1 MNKKILYI
9 ALLIGL
15 GVVSGGAL
23 IFAQT
28 PLDSDIV
35 TVITPAPPTGTGT
48 IYFKVMVG
56 NAEVTNPADNN
67 SCVSKLNG
75 PAGSDTPTGCI
86 RSAATNKPFGNYSLQ
101 WLSGYPTGAKQE
113 SPIITPSSATLSA
126 ANPTA
131 TFTMTFAPAT
141 GTIYF
146 KVMVGN
152 TVLTSSAD
160 NNGCR
165 YTLNGD
171 NDYESKG
178 DCIRSAITGAQ
189 FDTYSLEW
197 IGNSG
202 YPTGAQHLPPTI
214 TPSSATLSA
223 TNLTATFTMTFAATP
238 GQTYSRLIVTKPGSG
253 YGLITASSTSGS
265 FSCAG
270 GQNSDGTQ
278 RCSILVHDYGQ
289 GETVYL
295 EAIAD
300 NGSTFAGWGGA
311 CASFGSNSNCT
322 VEMNSD
328 KTASATFILN
338 TVAGYNCVNN
348 QCVFNSSGGTYSN
361 LPACQAAC
369 PVPPGGYNCVNNNQC
384 VFNSSGGTYSNL
396 PACQAVCPVPPGGY
410 NCGVN
415 YQCEAVS
422 SGGTYSS
429 LSSCQ
434 AVCQP
439 PVPPAPVYT
448 FFCRTTSDTSILL
461 SWVGSV
467 SRQHQLEVLGGDSN
481 TGLSVIAARSA
492 GAGSFED
499 KPLAAGATRYY
510 QLKINYTDSGT
521 PASELTPASPIS
533 CTTLAMIPQ
542 DPTLLNV
549 TTLSASSLYMTWK
562 DNAVRPHNFASE
574 RIKVTP
580 ASSAAVAAARDAGG
594 IHVTWQNQTN
604 AAQFRGP
611 YYHVVERSTDPTP
624 TSRFSGGDTSL
635 SSFVAVFDEDRDY
648 NASPPR
654 TSYEWT
660 DPTPPAGTLYYRVK
674 ACSLLRVDYDHN
686 GTLDDVCAAPAPA
699 AGVQVALAPASASR
713 AASMWDAVR
722 GAAAAIIDR
731 IGDFFARLAR
741 IIGAVELAGVV
752 EGAQVDLNAY
762 FSQFAVTL
770 SPAANPSVYRDDNL
784 GSDTVY
790 LYRVKAVYT
799 DGKTPAE
806 TFYTNEGAGKTFAQP
821 AGEQGTNEG
830 VNVCVRNNLCGPVPG
845 TRFSGQPLV
854 PQCAK
859 NADCRDV
866 GTSRQF
872 FEETR

>member
-1 MNKKILYI
+1 M
-9 ALLIGL
+9 
-15 GVVSGGAL
+15 
-23 IFAQT
+23 
-28 PLDSDIV
+28 
-35 TVITPAPPTGTGT
+35 
-48 IYFKVMVG
+48 
-56 NAEVTNPADNN
+56 
-67 SCVSKLNG
+67 
-75 PAGSDTPTGCI
+75 
-86 RSAATNKPFGNYSLQ
+86 
-101 WLSGYPTGAKQE
+101 
-113 SPIITPSSATLSA
+113 
-126 ANPTA
+126 
-131 TFTMTFAPAT
+131 
-141 GTIYF
+141 
-146 KVMVGN
+146 
-152 TVLTSSAD
+152 
-160 NNGCR
+160 
-165 YTLNGD
+165 
-171 NDYESKG
+171 
-178 DCIRSAITGAQ
+178 
-189 FDTYSLEW
+189 
-197 IGNSG
+197 
-202 YPTGAQHLPPTI
+202 
-214 TPSSATLSA
+214 
-223 TNLTATFTMTFAATP
+223 
-238 GQTYSRLIVTKPGSG
+238 
-253 YGLITASSTSGS
+253 
-265 FSCAG
+265 
-270 GQNSDGTQ
+270 
-278 RCSILVHDYGQ
+278 
-289 GETVYL
+289 
-295 EAIAD
+295 
-300 NGSTFAGWGGA
+300 
-311 CASFGSNSNCT
+311 
-322 VEMNSD
+322 
-328 KTASATFILN
+328 
-338 TVAGYNCVNN
+338 
-348 QCVFNSSGGTYSN
+348 
-361 LPACQAAC
+361 
-369 PVPPGGYNCVNNNQC
+369 
-384 VFNSSGGTYSNL
+384 
-396 PACQAVCPVPPGGY
+396 
-410 NCGVN
+410 
-415 YQCEAVS
+415 
-422 SGGTYSS
+422 
-429 LSSCQ
+429 
-434 AVCQP
+434 
-439 PVPPAPVYT
+439 
-448 FFCRTTSDTSILL
+448 
-461 SWVGSV
+461 

>member
-1 MNKKILYI
+1 MT
-9 ALLIGL
+9 
-15 GVVSGGAL
+15 
-23 IFAQT
+23 FAAI
-28 PLDSDIV
+28 PLCTNGQGTAINFKV
-35 TVITPAPPTGTGT
+35 TVGGT
-48 IYFKVMVG
+48 
-56 NAEVTNPADNN
+56 EVTTGNN
-67 SCVSKLNG
+67 NCVSTLHEQLQLLGNNT
-75 PAGSDTPTGCI
+75 DNCI
-86 RSAATNKPFGNYSLQ
+86 RSAKTNAPFGVYSLT
-101 WLSGYPTGAKQE
+101 WEGGYPTGADQ
-113 SPIITPSSATLSA
+113 SVGPAITSDNPAPSNSSLALLSG
-126 ANPTA
+126 NKCSI
-131 TFTMTFAPAT
+131 TFTMA
-141 GTIYF
+141 
-146 KVMVGN
+146 
-152 TVLTSSAD
+152 
-160 NNGCR
+160 
-165 YTLNGD
+165 
-171 NDYESKG
+171 
-178 DCIRSAITGAQ
+178 
-189 FDTYSLEW
+189 
-197 IGNSG
+197 
-202 YPTGAQHLPPTI
+202 
-214 TPSSATLSA
+214 
-223 TNLTATFTMTFAATP
+223 FAAASV
-238 GQTYSRLIVTKPGSG
+238 QTYRLIATKPGSG
-253 YGLITASSTSGS
+253 YGLITASSASGS

-384 VFNSSGGTYSNL
+384 VFN
-396 PACQAVCPVPPGGY
+396 
-410 NCGVN
+410 
-415 YQCEAVS
+415 S